1 MSDNLLSSDWPK
13 DRKPRSKEGKF
24 DELGFFYT
32 PNGSFYDPDGEYFN
46 KKGYD
51 IHGGFYTDNKEYI
64 YGPDFIEELG
74 CYADEKEKYENYN
87 EDYLSDEPE
96 VDEEIIED
104 GDEFNMEC
112 EDGNDYEKILE
123 EAKKYKES
131 LNK

>member
-13 DRKPRSKEGKF
+13 DRKPRIKEGKF

-32 PNGSFYDPDGEYFN
+32 PNGSFYDSDGEYFN